1 MTYRVTLTQTKTEF
15 TPEGVDFFNPSG
27 DFKTLFQSWI
37 DAGNMTEVQNNVSD
51 DGLQKIS
58 VVEFPTEDLHNN
70 FIAQPVCEDYVT
82 YRNAYNV
89 ENKISF
95 NRTVEVV

>member
-1 MTYRVTLTQTKTEF
+1 MTYRVTLTQSKTEF
-15 TPEGVDFFNPSG
+15 TPQGVDFYDPTS

-37 DAGNMTEVQNNVSD
+37 DAGNVTIVQNVSE
-51 DGLQKIS
+51 DGSQKVT
-58 VVEFPTEDLHNN
+58 VVEFPTEELHNN
-70 FIAQPVCEDYVT
+70 FIAQPVSEDYVA